1 MSSLMFFPPLSLIGF
16 LGAKVF
22 MAITIKGAAVFSFSS
37 SQCGFTVWVGTS
49 CICSLCVCVID
60 ILTQPF
66 KKQFR
71 LNMLYLI
78 FANVLLNIFDSDYF
92 SRGLRCKWTSIE
104 FWTFLLFFHKK
115 PSYASF
121 NVKTRC
127 WQEEKKKTSFVTF
140 MWLVQTLTRT
150 ESSVMPK
157 HETPTRFLQWE
168 DIETL
173 GLLP

>member
-1 MSSLMFFPPLSLIGF
+1 MVLSQLGCPLPAGNVQFNAPPPQLSLIGF

-49 CICSLCVCVID
+49 CLYSLCVCVID
-60 ILTQPF
+60 ILIQPF

-78 FANVLLNIFDSDYF
+78 FANVLLNIFYSDYF
-92 SRGLRCKWTSIE
+92 SRALRCKWTSVEPFCCFSIKE
-104 FWTFLLFFHKK
+104 

-121 NVKTRC
+121 NVKHDVDR
-127 WQEEKKKTSFVTF
+127 KKKLHL
-140 MWLVQTLTRT
+140 WLHVIGANSDQNRSI
-150 ESSVMPK
+150 SS
-157 HETPTRFLQWE
+157 

>member
-1 MSSLMFFPPLSLIGF
+1 MSSLMFFPPTVSYWLFRCKGF
-16 LGAKVF
+16 HGNHNKRRCCFQLLFLPVSVYCLGGDIVYL
-22 MAITIKGAAVFSFSS
+22 
-37 SQCGFTVWVGTS
+37 QP
-49 CICSLCVCVID
+49 VCVID

-104 FWTFLLFFHKK
+104 FWTFLLVFHKK
-115 PSYASF
+115 TPPMLPLMWKHD
-121 NVKTRC
+121 VDRK
-127 WQEEKKKTSFVTF
+127 KKKTSFVTF

-157 HETPTRFLQWE
+157 HETPARFLQWE